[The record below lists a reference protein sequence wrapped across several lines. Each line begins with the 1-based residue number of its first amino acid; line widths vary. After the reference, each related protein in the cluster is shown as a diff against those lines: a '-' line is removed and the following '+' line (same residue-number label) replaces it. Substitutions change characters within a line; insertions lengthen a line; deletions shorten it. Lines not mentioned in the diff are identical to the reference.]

1 MTNVLIYYTFAPTIV
16 TISNLAMYR
25 QLHTTM
31 KLIEKLDAIIAHPR
45 KSGVTSNRVVQS
57 LKELRYSGKT
67 CTGISERRRAD
78 SWTTA
83 VIEALATHKIPY
95 HSGNN
100 APRGGMNGEFVQL
113 TSPAMLKVINAEIAE
128 RKRIAD
134 LEEQKRIERYNNMLK
149 IAQNIKDGLYDDY
162 LRENKERILQPRLN
176 KSTKKTFWHRIATS
190 IGTYNCADVR
200 NAIYSRINIINQTQ

>member
-1 MTNVLIYYTFAPTIV
+1 MT
-16 TISNLAMYR
+16 
-25 QLHTTM
+25 
-31 KLIEKLDAIIAHPR
+31 LIEKLDAIIAHPR
-45 KSGVTSNRVVQS
+45 KSGVTSNRVIQS

-83 VIEALATHKIPY
+83 VIEALTTHKIPC

-100 APRGGMNGEFVQL
+100 APRGGMNGEFVKL
-113 TSPAMLKVINAEIAE
+113 TSPAMLKIIRHEIAE
-128 RKRIAD
+128 RKKIAKA
-134 LEEQKRIERYNNMLK
+134 EELKKRERYNNML
-149 IAQNIKDGLYDDY
+149 NTV
-162 LRENKERILQPRLN
+162 ERIKSGYMDDFIIENIDRFIKQRTN
-176 KSTKKTFWHRIATS
+176 KSTKKSFWDRIAKS